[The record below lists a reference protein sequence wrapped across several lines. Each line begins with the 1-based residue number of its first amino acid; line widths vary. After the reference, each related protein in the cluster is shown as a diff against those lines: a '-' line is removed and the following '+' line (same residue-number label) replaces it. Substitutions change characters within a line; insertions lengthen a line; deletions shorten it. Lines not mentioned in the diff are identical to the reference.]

1 MKRILG
7 GAVVAA
13 VLAACGGGGGGGEGD
28 PPQSGGSSG
37 RVNVVTA
44 AYTRGMDPHAQI
56 QAVAAAGNGGGHFAG
71 CHGAGAPRRLTRTQL
86 VNSLTDVVLQL
97 TGEAALAATVE
108 PTVLEAAQF
117 PPDALVDPDSTR
129 HTGYERLDT
138 ALTSRQAGALHQ
150 AAGSLAKAITA
161 DSGRVSRLLGN
172 CGTDANACMAGFS
185 RHAGRLFFR
194 RPMSDA
200 ETAVYVAAAG
210 GAMTPDA
217 MAKVLATMMA
227 SASFYLR
234 VELGQPGGGDGQ
246 CVPLTPHE
254 LASRLS
260 YQFWDT
266 VPDAALAALAD
277 DGTLAQPAVYQA
289 QVARLVA
296 DARADAATRRFFSR
310 WFKLEELV
318 AMNGKVGNAKFD
330 AFAGGY
336 KPLST
341 TRDAAINEV
350 LDMVSWVTARDGSLQ
365 QLLTDRHAFAR
376 TADVAKLYNTPVWDG
391 KSNPPV
397 FTESDRAGLTTR
409 IGMIANGS
417 SDTTLPIRRGIRVL
431 NALTCQT
438 LPPPAMDQSNAKADL
453 SGVLTTRQRT
463 ERVTQMEGTSCVGC
477 HVAQINPFG
486 FVFERF
492 DALGRVR
499 QTEVV
504 RDDAGAVLG
513 EKPIDTAAVAQLAG
527 IPARAVA
534 TAAEAQ
540 QLILDSGAFEAC
552 FARNYA
558 RYTFGRADTAD
569 DAELIEALRQ
579 QAASGTNIRR
589 LMAVVALRKEFQ
601 MIAKVAP

>member
-1 MKRILG
+1 MNKLVW
-7 GAVVAA
+7 GAALAA
-13 VLAACGGGGGGGEGD
+13 ALAACGGSGGED
-28 PPQSGGSSG
+28 SSTSGGSG
-37 RVNVVTA
+37 PVQGVTTT
-44 AYTRGMDPHAQI
+44 YTRGMDPHAQVN
-56 QAVAAAGNGGGHFAG
+56 AVAAAETGAAHFAG
-71 CHGAGAPRRLTRTQL
+71 CHAAGAPRRLTRTQL
-86 VNSLTDVVLQL
+86 INSLADVVQQL

-108 PTVLEAAQF
+108 PTVLNEAQF
-117 PPDALVDPDSTR
+117 PPDTLVDPDSTR

-138 ALTSRQAGALHQ
+138 ALTARQATALHQ
-150 AAGSLAKAITA
+150 TAETLAKAITA
-161 DSGRVSRLLGN
+161 DPARVTRLLGS
-172 CGTDANACMAGFS
+172 CGSDANACMAGFS
-185 RHAGRLFFR
+185 RRAGRLFFR

-200 ETAVYVAAAG
+200 EVAVYVGAAG
-210 GAMTPDA
+210 GAMTPEA
-217 MAKVLATMMA
+217 MSKVLATMMA

-234 VELGQPGGGDGQ
+234 VELGQGSGDGQ
-246 CVPLTPHE
+246 CVPLTAHE

-266 VPDAALAALAD
+266 VPDAALSTAAD
-277 DGTLAQPAVYQA
+277 DGSLLDPAVYQA
-289 QVARLVA
+289 QVARLSA
-296 DARADAATRRFFSR
+296 DTRADAPTRRFFSR

-330 AFAGGY
+330 AFAGSY

-350 LDMVSWVTARDGSLQ
+350 LDMVSYVASRDGSLQ
-365 QLLTDRHAFAR
+365 QVLTDRHSFAR
-376 TADVAKLYNTPVWDG
+376 TSDIAALYNTPLWDG
-391 KSNPPV
+391 KATPPL

-453 SGVLTTRQRT
+453 GGVLTTRQRT
-463 ERVTQMEGTSCVGC
+463 ERVTQMEGTSCIGC
-477 HVAQINPFG
+477 HQAQINPFG

-499 QTEVV
+499 STEVV
-504 RDDAGAVLG
+504 RDDNGNSLG
-513 EKPIDTAAVAQLAG
+513 EKPLDTAAVATLAG
-527 IPARAVA
+527 VASRAVA
-534 TAAEAQ
+534 TAGEAQ
-540 QLILDSGAFEAC
+540 QLILDSGAFEKC
-552 FARNYA
+552 FARNYT
-558 RYTFGRADTAD
+558 RYTFGRPDIAD
-569 DAELIEALRQ
+569 DAELMEALRQ

-589 LMAVVALRKEFQ
+589 LMAAVALRKEFQ

>member
-1 MKRILG
+1 MKKLVW
-7 GAVVAA
+7 AAA
-13 VLAACGGGGGGGEGD
+13 VTAALAACGGSGGEGGST
-28 PPQSGGSSG
+28 SGGGSG
-37 RVNVVTA
+37 PVNGVTTT
-44 AYTRGMDPHAQI
+44 YTRGMDPHAQV
-56 QAVAAAGNGGGHFAG
+56 QAVAAAETGNAHFPG
-71 CHGAGAPRRLTRTQL
+71 CHAAGAPRRLTRTQL
-86 VNSLTDVVLQL
+86 VNSLTDVVQQL
-97 TGEAALAATVE
+97 TGEAALASTVE
-108 PTVLEAAQF
+108 PTVLDQAQF
-117 PPDALVDPDSTR
+117 PPDTLVDPDSTR

-138 ALTSRQAGALHQ
+138 ALTSRQVSALHQ
-150 AAGSLAKAITA
+150 TAESLAKSITA
-161 DSGRVSRLLGN
+161 DPARVTRLLGN
-172 CGTDANACMAGFS
+172 CGSDANACMAGFS
-185 RHAGRLFFR
+185 RRAGRLFFR
-194 RPMSDA
+194 RPMTDA
-200 ETAVYVAAAG
+200 EVAVYVGAAG
-210 GAMTPDA
+210 GAMTPEA
-217 MAKVLATMMA
+217 MSKVLATMMT

-234 VELGQPGGGDGQ
+234 VELGQAGGGDGQ
-246 CVPLTPHE
+246 CVPLTAHE

-266 VPDAALAALAD
+266 VPDTALSTAAD
-277 DGTLAQPAVYQA
+277 DGSLLEPAVYQA

-318 AMNGKVGNAKFD
+318 AMNGKVGNARFD

-350 LDMVSWVTARDGSLQ
+350 LDMVSYVSSRDGSLQ
-365 QLLTDRHAFAR
+365 QLLTDRHSFAR
-376 TADVAKLYNTPVWDG
+376 TSDVATLYNAPVWDG
-391 KSNPPV
+391 KSTPPL
-397 FTESDRAGLTTR
+397 FTEPDRVGLTTR

-431 NALTCQT
+431 SALTCQT

-453 SGVLTTRQRT
+453 TGVLTTRQRT
-463 ERVTQMEGTSCVGC
+463 ERVTQMPGTSCVGC
-477 HVAQINPFG
+477 HLAQINPFG

-504 RDDAGAVLG
+504 RDDNGQALG
-513 EKPIDTAAVAQLAG
+513 EKPIDTAAVATLAG
-527 IPARAVA
+527 IASRSVA
-534 TAAEAQ
+534 TAGEAQ
-540 QLILDSGAFEAC
+540 QLILESGAFEKC

-569 DAELIEALRQ
+569 DAELVEALRQ

-589 LMAVVALRKEFQ
+589 LLAAVALRKEFQ
-601 MIAKVAP
+601 MIAKVSP